1 MRYIISIVIAIV
13 LMQMAYY
20 VLANMNEATYS
31 FTIATIVGII
41 VGVLAIAI
49 GESTVS
55 EEDA

>member
-31 FTIATIVGII
+31 FTTATIVGII